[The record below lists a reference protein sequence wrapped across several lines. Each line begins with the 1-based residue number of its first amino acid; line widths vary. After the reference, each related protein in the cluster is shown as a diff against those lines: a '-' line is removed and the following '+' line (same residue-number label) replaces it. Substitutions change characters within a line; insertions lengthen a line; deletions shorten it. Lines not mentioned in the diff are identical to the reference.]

1 MTTGSSRPV
10 AAQTRQSLINS
21 PPQIQQFHHSPWRHP
36 VSTDKH
42 TTNRL
47 VIVRNTILPEVF
59 IHGTREGFLE
69 LLNWLGNPVD
79 MLPCNCEQQE
89 DVPPIIGFVWRSI
102 DASILAIKVH
112 DGTLCFEGA
121 GEERSWL
128 AEMVEFLLADGRES
142 TGLHVEHYP
151 GHPVLSENS
160 APLVLALTSQTH

>member
-1 MTTGSSRPV
+1 MVLG
-10 AAQTRQSLINS
+10 
-21 PPQIQQFHHSPWRHP
+21 
-36 VSTDKH
+36 
-42 TTNRL
+42 
-47 VIVRNTILPEVF
+47 
-59 IHGTREGFLE
+59 EGFLE
-69 LLNWLGNPVD
+69 LLNWLGNPVG

-112 DGTLCFEGA
+112 DGHFVLREQVRS
-121 GEERSWL
+121 RSWPG
-128 AEMVEFLLADGRES
+128 GRWSSSYWLTAAES